1 MAVAEPCRRATHFKH
16 PCVVS
21 TVFCGGYAHY
31 NVNQHFTKLSF
42 EPKFECFAGIAPERQ
57 KELQFWTRAF
67 VQAQITE
74 VFLFEC

>member
-1 MAVAEPCRRATHFKH
+1 MAVAEPCRHATHFKH

-31 NVNQHFTKLSF
+31 KVNQHFTKLLF
-42 EPKFECFAGIAPERQ
+42 EPKLECFAGIAPEGQ
-57 KELQFWTRAF
+57 KESLFWTRAF

-74 VFLFEC
+74 VLLYES